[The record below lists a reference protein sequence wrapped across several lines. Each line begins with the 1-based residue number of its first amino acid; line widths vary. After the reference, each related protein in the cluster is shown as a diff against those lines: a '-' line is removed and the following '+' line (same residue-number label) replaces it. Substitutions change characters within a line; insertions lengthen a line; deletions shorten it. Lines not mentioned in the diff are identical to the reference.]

1 MQTSCTLLTVNVAL
15 NYEILTLLTK
25 ASSRHQHME
34 GEKIP
39 EVYNSSTLTE
49 NAVYSDW
56 KMQLMA

>member
-1 MQTSCTLLTVNVAL
+1 MHFIKIQRS
-15 NYEILTLLTK
+15 NYKILILLTK

-39 EVYNSSTLTE
+39 EVYNSSTLSK